1 MKKRK
6 KYVAKEYQELIVNFM
21 HEHDRCAVWAGM
33 GMGKLHDVDTPVLT
47 PEGWRRIGDTKI
59 GDKVIGQNGRP
70 TTVIGV
76 FPNGVKP
83 NYKVEFNDGSW
94 VYAGLEHLWAVA
106 TPHNRTKYRVMSTGQ
121 LVDAGL
127 YDSAGNRKWS
137 IPLAEPIQHSTKEL
151 DIEPYL
157 MGVILGDGCVRA
169 DGSVRLTTDEE
180 IARNWPGK
188 ITQHGSPGIVDLYLP
203 SRQLKKML
211 EKYELLGKRSWEK
224 HIPEIYFLGDI
235 DQRLALLQGLLDTDG
250 FPMENGGVEFS
261 STAELLANGVVEL
274 ANSLGGIARK
284 SKGRFTNHQGGVG
297 RESWRVN
304 VKLPIQFKPL
314 RLGRKLKNW
323 IAPTKYQALRALSKI
338 TYSHEAESVCIRVA
352 AEDCLYVTKDHI
364 VTHNTSATLTY
375 INQQLITGDERP
387 KLVLAPLL
395 VAKTTWEDESL
406 KWEHLRGIRVVP
418 IVGNELERRRAM
430 ATKAEVYTTNYENLP
445 WLVEYWGD
453 RWPYETVIAD
463 ESTKLKS
470 FRLKQGSV
478 RAQALSKVAHSKI
491 KSFIE
496 LTGTPAPNG
505 LRDLWGQMW
514 MLDAGKRLGRTYT
527 AFEKRWFTTSR
538 FGDNPVPQPMGHT
551 EKEIHAALR
560 DICLTVNASDWVDL
574 KEPVVFNKFI
584 QLPGRARELYNKME
598 EEFFIELEG
607 HAIEAANA
615 AIKSGKL
622 LQLAGGAIYV
632 DPDTESDDD
641 PRAVHF
647 KEVHDAK
654 IQALESI
661 INEACG
667 MPVLVATNFKS
678 DAVRLI
684 KAFPK
689 GSILTSKNGHLLM
702 PKWNEGKIPLMF
714 AHPSSAGHGLSLQ
727 DGGNIL
733 VFFNLGWN
741 LEYRLQIIERI
752 GPMRQLQ
759 AGHNRP
765 VFIYNIIAQDT
776 VDELVIERMDG
787 KKSVQDVLLN
797 AMAKRRRR

>member
-6 KYVAKEYQELIVNFM
+6 KYVAREFHDLMIDFAL
-21 HEHDRCAVWAGM
+21 EHDRCALWCSM
-33 GMGKLHDVDTPVLT
+33 GGGKTGAML
-47 PEGWRRIGDTKI
+47 
-59 GDKVIGQNGRP
+59 
-70 TTVIGV
+70 TVI
-76 FPNGVKP
+76 
-83 NYKVEFNDGSW
+83 D
-94 VYAGLEHLWAVA
+94 
-106 TPHNRTKYRVMSTGQ
+106 
-121 LVDAGL
+121 
-127 YDSAGNRKWS
+127 
-137 IPLAEPIQHSTKEL
+137 
-151 DIEPYL
+151 
-157 MGVILGDGCVRA
+157 
-169 DGSVRLTTDEE
+169 
-180 IARNWPGK
+180 
-188 ITQHGSPGIVDLYLP
+188 
-203 SRQLKKML
+203 RQLIM
-211 EKYELLGKRSWEK
+211 
-224 HIPEIYFLGDI
+224 
-235 DQRLALLQGLLDTDG
+235 
-250 FPMENGGVEFS
+250 
-261 STAELLANGVVEL
+261 
-274 ANSLGGIARK
+274 
-284 SKGRFTNHQGGVG
+284 
-297 RESWRVN
+297 
-304 VKLPIQFKPL
+304 
-314 RLGRKLKNW
+314 
-323 IAPTKYQALRALSKI
+323 
-338 TYSHEAESVCIRVA
+338 
-352 AEDCLYVTKDHI
+352 
-364 VTHNTSATLTY
+364 
-375 INQQLITGDERP
+375 GDERP

-470 FRLKQGSV
+470 FRLKQGSI
-478 RAQALSKVAHSKI
+478 RAQALAKVAHSKI

-505 LRDLWGQMW
+505 LRDLWGQIW
-514 MLDAGKRLGRTYT
+514 MLDAGRRLGRTYT
-527 AFEKRWFTTSR
+527 AFEKRWFQTSR
-538 FGDNPVPQPMGHT
+538 FGDHPIPQPMEHT
-551 EKEIHAALR
+551 EREIHAALK
-560 DICLTVNASDWVDL
+560 DICLTINVGDWVDL
-574 KEPVVFNKFI
+574 KEPVVVNKFI

-607 HAIEAANA
+607 HEIEAATA
-615 AIKSGKL
+615 AVKSGKL
-622 LQLAGGAIYV
+622 LQLANGAIYV
-632 DPDTESDDD
+632 DPTTESDED
-641 PRAVHF
+641 PRAVMF

-678 DAVRLI
+678 DSTRLI

-702 PKWNEGKIPLMF
+702 PKWNEGKIPVMFTHPACLHGNTEVLTESRGWVKMLEVTSSERVFDGVEFVSHKGCSYSGFKQVVDCFGILMTEEHKVLVKDIWVEARHARVSEDTRREARYTYQGDAEGLSAMF
-714 AHPSSAGHGLSLQ
+714 ELRCDKYDTLAEPGKTQSKETDSLPGLHTGYLSPNDQHPDMEFLEGVVLPSERPIGQGLRGAGSVCVRFLEFIRDLLQRHARVLLGRGHDRKGRREQGVLERELHLGYNVRATGEQTHNEVVDLSRGTNTSSRVVQSNRIESLHSNCEVESRYECGRGSSLGERISVQEEPKKAHVYDLVDCGPRNRFLIRNKNGEVFVSHNSAGHGLNLQ

-733 VFFNLGWN
+733 VFFGLGWN
-741 LEYRLQIIERI
+741 LEHRLQIIERI

-765 VFIYNIIAQDT
+765 VFIYNIMAQDT

-797 AMAKRRRR
+797 AMAKRRKK